1 MPTELLLEI
10 GSEEIP
16 AGFIPGALDSL
27 GKLAESS
34 LREAR
39 LAHGT
44 ITTLGNPRRL
54 TLIIEDVSER
64 QEDVIREVTGPPKKA
79 AYDAEGR
86 PTKAAEGFARS
97 QGVDIGSLKVKATD
111 KGEYLCAV
119 IDEPGRAA
127 LEVMAEILPKLILS
141 ITFPKSMRWM
151 DHEIRYARPIHWI
164 LALLGHEV
172 IDFELDG
179 VRSSN
184 LSRGHRFMS
193 PGAFMVQGAGSY
205 LNQCA
210 DNYTILDPLERRRM
224 VDKQISVLASSVG
237 ADVLPDEGLMVEVGN
252 LVEYPVALMGRF
264 DKEFLNLP
272 REVLVNAMR
281 EHQRYFALTDKD
293 GYLMPNFITVSN
305 TKAEDMEVVRAG
317 NERVLRARLS
327 DARFFFEEDM
337 AKTLDD
343 RVPDLKKVVFQ
354 EKLGSVYDKVQ
365 RVVHLS
371 EYVAETLYADHDVTK
386 HAKRAAKLCKA
397 DLVTSMVYE
406 FANLQ
411 GIVGGDYAHRNG
423 EHEDV
428 ATAIREHYMPR
439 FSGDRVPET
448 KTGTAVSVSDKMDTI
463 AAIFSIGKPPTG
475 SEDPY
480 ALRRQALGVISIIYQ
495 GNIRMSLGALIARAV
510 ELLKVKEDSKASL
523 EADILEFFRQRVNNQ
538 LSSEKFAY
546 DIINAVL
553 EREFD
558 DIIDIKDRVVSLTE
572 FRLTPEFAPFM
583 TAFKRVANII
593 PDGFEGAVDEG
604 LLTDGAEKELFAHY
618 RSISGEV
625 YSLIDGRRYM
635 DALSTIATL
644 RPYVDKFFDDVM
656 VMDKDEKIRNNRLA
670 LLNLLA
676 GMFFKIADLKEISV
690 TVGGG
695 TVSKLGI
702 NAQDRP

>member
-16 AGFIPGALDSL
+16 AGFLPGALDAL
-27 GKLAESS
+27 GELAAGALKES
-34 LREAR
+34 R
-39 LAHGT
+39 LSHGAV
-44 ITTLGNPRRL
+44 TTMGNPRRL
-54 TLIIEDVSER
+54 ALIVREVAER
-64 QEDVIREVTGPPKKA
+64 QEDSVREVTGPPKKA
-79 AYDAEGR
+79 AYDTDGR

-97 QGVDIGSLKVKATD
+97 QGVDVGSLKVISTD

-119 IDEPGRAA
+119 IDEPGRPAT
-127 LEVMAEILPKLILS
+127 EVLAEVLPKLILS
-141 ITFPKSMRWM
+141 IPFPKSMRWR
-151 DHEIRYARPIHWI
+151 DGEIRYARPIHWI
-164 LALLGHEV
+164 LALLGHEI

-179 VRSSN
+179 IKSSN

-205 LNQCA
+205 LHQCA
-210 DNYTILDPLERRRM
+210 DSFTILDPAERRRM
-224 VDKQISVLASSVG
+224 VEEQISELAASLG

-305 TKAEDMEVVRAG
+305 TKAEDMDVVRAG

-337 AKTLDD
+337 AKTLED
-343 RVPDLKKVVFQ
+343 RVPELKKVVFQ

-371 EYVAETLYADHDVTK
+371 EYVAETLYADNDITR

-411 GIVGGDYAHRNG
+411 GIVGCDYAHRNG
-423 EHEDV
+423 EHEEV
-428 ATAIREHYMPR
+428 SAAIMEHYMPR
-439 FSGDRVPET
+439 FSGDAVPRT
-448 KTGTAVSVSDKMDTI
+448 KTGTAVSIADKMDTI
-463 AAIFSIGKPPTG
+463 AAIFSIGKTPTG
-475 SEDPY
+475 SMDPY
-480 ALRRQALGVISIIYQ
+480 ALRRQALGIISIIYQ
-495 GNIRMSLGALIARAV
+495 GAISMSLRALVSRAV
-510 ELLKVKEDSKASL
+510 ELLKVEQDKRARL
-523 EADILEFFRQRVNNQ
+523 EAEVLEFFRQRVNI
-538 LSSEKFAY
+538 LLTGEGFSY
-546 DIINAVL
+546 DTVDAVL
-553 EREFD
+553 AREFD
-558 DIIDIKDRVVSLTE
+558 DIIDVKDRIISLAE
-572 FRLTPEFAPFM
+572 FRKTSEFAPFM

-593 PDGFEGAVDEG
+593 PEGFEGAVDEG
-604 LLTDGAEKELFAHY
+604 LLSDDAEKELLAHY
-618 RSISGEV
+618 RSISQEV
-625 YSLIDGRRYM
+625 FSLIDGGRYM
-635 DALSTIATL
+635 DALSKIATL

-656 VMDKDEKIRNNRLA
+656 VMDKDEKIRDNRLA

-676 GMFFKIADLKEISV
+676 GMFFRIADLKEISV
-690 TVGGG
+690 AVGG
-695 TVSKLGI
+695 
-702 NAQDRP
+702 